1 MPDSGQ
7 NPERTA
13 SQLPNNDELPETSD
27 NDKIAAT
34 IDKDKVQ
41 FYKNDIA
48 GKMQFIGGNVGV
60 ESGYKPAFNGRAK
73 IHDNKVG
80 VNAKVVSGGVGG
92 LAAIAAMTDFFK

>member
-1 MPDSGQ
+1 MPNSGE
-7 NPERTA
+7 NPEQTA
-13 SQLPNNDELPETSD
+13 SQSPNNDEFPETSD
-27 NDKIAAT
+27 ND
-34 IDKDKVQ
+34 
-41 FYKNDIA
+41 KNDIA